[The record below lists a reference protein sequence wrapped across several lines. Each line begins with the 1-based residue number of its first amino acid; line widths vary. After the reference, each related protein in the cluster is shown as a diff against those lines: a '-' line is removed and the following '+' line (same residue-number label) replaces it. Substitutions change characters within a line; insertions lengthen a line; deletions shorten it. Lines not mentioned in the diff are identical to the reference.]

1 MTNDSFSDFGS
12 VPKEKPSRTYLIIS
26 CIAGALI
33 VITFIA
39 NGFFLDPS
47 GKSNSSQVS
56 QSSSTPS
63 ETTDV
68 RNPSD
73 CFIVRTDITMLRT
86 SFSVGEDTPQ
96 QVSFLLEAA
105 RNDFSQAASSFTG
118 SKAAWLDK
126 MAELTGK
133 ISSFILT
140 GTPEDGPQALDQLYA
155 NMDLVDQFCE

>member
-1 MTNDSFSDFGS
+1 MAKDSFDNQ
-12 VPKEKPSRTYLIIS
+12 
-26 CIAGALI
+26 
-33 VITFIA
+33 VIFEQK
-39 NGFFLDPS
+39 PS
-47 GKSNSSQVS
+47 GKKNNWLIFLLTVAGVVALVAFGGRSDNSDGNQPIAAST
-56 QSSSTPS
+56 STPS

-68 RNPSD
+68 RNSSD
-73 CFIVRTDITMLRT
+73 CFIIRTDITMLRT

-126 MAELTGK
+126 MAELSGK